1 MSKSI
6 VGLLVG
12 KVIVNH
18 GILMHYLPG
27 SPESDNALLHRTNAE
42 REIVAIADDLM
53 AALEAQAA
61 VDRLND
67 ELYDLLHG
75 PLDEYAAAAN
85 AMMAQEIVARE
96 LREKALAKARGEGRC
111 S

>member
-61 VDRLND
+61 VDRLYD
-67 ELYDLLHG
+67 KLRDLLHG
-75 PLDEYAAAAN
+75 PLDEYAATVDTT
-85 AMMAQEIVARE
+85 MIAQERVARE
-96 LREKALAKARGEGRC
+96 MREKALARARGEGR
-111 S
+111 